1 MAALTGTDLAFSRWM
16 AEHTAVGNAYLGRR
30 LGGGNS
36 NVTQL
41 VHSDAGDL
49 VLRRPPDDAI
59 SESAA
64 RGVRRE
70 HRILTALAGHAPVP
84 RVVAFCDDDDL
95 WAPDKLARQLAA
107 AP

>member
-59 SESAA
+59 S
-64 RGVRRE
+64 
-70 HRILTALAGHAPVP
+70 
-84 RVVAFCDDDDL
+84 
-95 WAPDKLARQLAA
+95 
-107 AP
+107 